1 MHPTVYPIIETED
14 QQGVKGPAEKQGFLT
29 PSSCSPTSSLKDK
42 VGTRWYTVCNTYH
55 ADNP

>member
-1 MHPTVYPIIETED
+1 MHPTVYSIIETED
-14 QQGVKGPAEKQGFLT
+14 QQRVKGPAEKQGFLT
-29 PSSCSPTSSLKDK
+29 PSSCSPTSSLK